1 MKHDLSLILHE
12 IETKLGKRI
21 KIESPAKWSPKTLDH
36 LALLA
41 GFQNWNDLQTA
52 LHGGDAEL

>member
-41 GFQNWNDLQTA
+41 GFQN
-52 LHGGDAEL
+52 